1 MDEAVVTGRVVSIR
15 ALHAEG
21 DRAGGP
27 DGAPVSGFNPRPPRG
42 GRQGGVI
49 MARTVIL
56 FQSAPSTRRATK
68 GPKRGRVPVPV
79 SIRALH
85 AEGDREVYPV
95 CLASDAF
102 QSAPSTRRATRRT
115 PHKAASPS
123 GFNPRPPRGGR
134 PDGRPL
140 DPNHHWFQSAPST
153 RRATC
158 RVVSAIHDD
167 RVSIR
172 ALHAEGDTPDLVS
185 HSGGNMFQSA
195 PSTRRATPMWTAA
208 CCRRKFQSAPSTRR
222 ATRLPGPGAP
232 GLSVSIR
239 ALHAEGDQY
248 RRRWAPVGSSFNP
261 RPPRGGRPRICR
273 RPPRRTSCFNP
284 RPPRGGRHEDQAGPE
299 RSRHL
304 VSIRALH
311 AEGDRLWTVRRSG
324 TMFQSAPST
333 RRATAVN
340 ATLCQRRC

>member
-1 MDEAVVTGRVVSIR
+1 M
-15 ALHAEG
+15 
-21 DRAGGP
+21 
-27 DGAPVSGFNPRPPRG
+27 
-42 GRQGGVI
+42 
-49 MARTVIL
+49 
-56 FQSAPSTRRATK
+56 
-68 GPKRGRVPVPV
+68 
-79 SIRALH
+79 
-85 AEGDREVYPV
+85 YPV

-185 HSGGNMFQSA
+185 HSGA
-195 PSTRRATPMWTAA
+195 
-208 CCRRKFQSAPSTRR
+208 
-222 ATRLPGPGAP
+222 LH
-232 GLSVSIR
+232 VSIR
-239 ALHAEGDQY
+239 ALHAEGDPYVRPPRGGRQC
-248 RRRWAPVGSSFNP
+248 WAPVGSSFNP
-261 RPPRGGRPRICR
+261 RPPRGGRPAVSDHPHAVQSAPSTR
-273 RPPRRTSCFNP
+273 RATLHPAYPFQSAPSTRRATSTAA
-284 RPPRGGRHEDQAGPE
+284 GGRQSAPVSIRALHAEGDPE
-299 RSRHL
+299 YVADHRGELL

-311 AEGDRLWTVRRSG
+311 AEGDMRTRPVRSG
-324 TMFQSAPST
+324 RGTLFQSAPST
-333 RRATAVN
+333 RRATGSG
-340 ATLCQRRC
+340 RCAGAGPCFNPRPPRGGRPRSMQPSAREDVRH

>member
-1 MDEAVVTGRVVSIR
+1 
-15 ALHAEG
+15 
-21 DRAGGP
+21 
-27 DGAPVSGFNPRPPRG
+27 
-42 GRQGGVI
+42 

-195 PSTRRATPMWTAA
+195 PSTRRATSTAA
-208 CCRRKFQSAPSTRR
+208 GGRQSAP
-222 ATRLPGPGAP
+222 
-232 GLSVSIR
+232 VSIR
-239 ALHAEGDQY
+239 ALHAEGDPEY
-248 RRRWAPVGSSFNP
+248 VADHRGELLVSIRALHAEGDGSALGSPPRRMRFNP
-261 RPPRGGRPRICR
+261 RPPRGGRR
-273 RPPRRTSCFNP
+273 RLRASPGRLNRFNP